1 MPRKRSSRSEVYRQ
15 LLSVEGYQL
24 YLASLSHGWL
34 SPDEY
39 SNLPESVK
47 RELLENAQW
56 IVRTQLNIPH
66 VPYADTEP
74 TSTDSSTPVED
85 GGASAGTE

>member
-1 MPRKRSSRSEVYRQ
+1 MQRKKSSRSEVYRQ

-24 YLASLSHGWL
+24 YVTNLSHGWL

-47 RELLENAQW
+47 QELFENAAW

-66 VPYADTEP
+66 VPFVDTEP
-74 TSTDSSTPVED
+74 TSTDSSAPS